1 MQTEKVRMKDFIGHE
16 PQTYWP
22 NKMDTDW
29 KTIARTTKENGGGF
43 NVGDTVYAPDKDE
56 VDYENN

>member
-1 MQTEKVRMKDFIGHE
+1 MKDFIGHE